1 MIKQPDYG
9 EVSFISGDSKNIEL
23 LNKALGDI
31 ELTEEEEKSLVWLSG
46 WESSTVK
53 NIISAFKKAKNNL

>member
-31 ELTEEEEKSLVWLSG
+31 EL
-46 WESSTVK
+46 
-53 NIISAFKKAKNNL
+53 I